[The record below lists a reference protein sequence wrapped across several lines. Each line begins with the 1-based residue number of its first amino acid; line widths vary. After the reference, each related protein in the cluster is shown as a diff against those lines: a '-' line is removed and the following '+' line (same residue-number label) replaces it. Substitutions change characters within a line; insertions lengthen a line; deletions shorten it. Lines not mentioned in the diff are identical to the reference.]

1 MTEQSA
7 FLTAPIGPTI
17 LRLATPNMIAMFVTM
32 LTFVAEA
39 WYVGQLGTVSLAG
52 LALAFPMMMLT
63 MMLSA
68 GSIGGSITGAVAQ
81 RLGAGKRS
89 EAETLAVHA
98 VLLTVLLAAVSGLVF
113 VGGGRLIYSAL
124 GGSGAVL
131 EQALAYSDVLFFG
144 CISMWLANGLAA
156 IVRATGQMKIAA
168 KNLLAGSVIQ
178 VIAAAVLIFGLG
190 PFPSMGIAGAAAGIV
205 VGQAVASA
213 LLLFYLVAR
222 CDELRLRLLEI
233 PIKLAPM
240 AAILKVGALSSVN
253 SFCSLAAIIIITG
266 FMARQ
271 GVEVLAGYGIGA
283 RLEFLIIPLV
293 FGFGAASTALVG
305 VHFGAHEIKRAHRV
319 GWTAA
324 LYSAGLTGFIGLTV
338 AAFPDL
344 WANLFSDEEAVR
356 AACRAYLQ
364 IVGPFYAFF
373 GMALCLYF
381 ASLGSGR
388 VLWPVLAV
396 ILRVS
401 VVTVGSIYL
410 SSGDGADAE
419 KFYWLIAVGI
429 VSQALVT
436 GIAIRL
442 GAWTRGLDRAAME
455 PEQP

>member
-1 MTEQSA
+1 M
-7 FLTAPIGPTI
+7 
-17 LRLATPNMIAMFVTM
+17 ATPNMIAMFVTL

-81 RLGAGKRS
+81 RLGAGNRS

-98 VLLTVLLAAVSGLVF
+98 VLLTVLLAAVSALVF
-113 VGGGRLIYSAL
+113 VGGGGLIYSVL

-131 EQALAYSDVLFFG
+131 EQALAYSDVLFYG
-144 CISMWLANGLAA
+144 CVSVWLANGLAA

-168 KNLLAGSVIQ
+168 KNLVAGSIVQ

-190 PFPSMGIAGAAAGIV
+190 PFPNMGIAGAAAGIV
-205 VGQAVASA
+205 IGQAVASA
-213 LLLFYLVAR
+213 LLLYYLMAR
-222 CDELRLRLLEI
+222 CSELRLRLLAI

-253 SFCSLAAIIIITG
+253 SFCSLAAIIVITG
-266 FMARQ
+266 FMARH
-271 GVEVLAGYGIGA
+271 GVDVLAGYGIGA
-283 RLEFLIIPLV
+283 RLEFLIIPLI

-305 VHFGAHEIKRAHRV
+305 VHFGAGEIKRAHRV

-324 LYSAGLTGFIGLTV
+324 LYSAGLTGLIGVLV
-338 AAFPDL
+338 AIFPDL
-344 WANLFSDEEAVR
+344 WANLFSDVEAVR

-396 ILRVS
+396 ILRVA
-401 VVTVGSIYL
+401 VVTAGCIYL
-410 SSGDGADAE
+410 SSGESAGIE
-419 KFYWLIAVGI
+419 QFYWLIAVGI
-429 VSQALVT
+429 VTQAFVT
-436 GIAIRL
+436 GAAVKL
-442 GAWTRGLDRAAME
+442 GAWTRGLN
-455 PEQP
+455 